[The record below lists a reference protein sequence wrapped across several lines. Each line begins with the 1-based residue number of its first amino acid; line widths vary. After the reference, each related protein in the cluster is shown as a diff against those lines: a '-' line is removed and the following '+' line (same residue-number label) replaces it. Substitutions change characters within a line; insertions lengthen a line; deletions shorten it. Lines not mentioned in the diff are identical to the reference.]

1 MKGDRMK
8 RFVSSVVAMVCIS
21 VILAAVGGVAGASSP
36 PLSVKQAAKALTA
49 ARIKVNLAM
58 TKSMTLIGRDATTG
72 TLTVQQIGPD
82 VQPWLEAAKVY
93 RNRLTS
99 IAWPAKYQ
107 SDAENLIAQLAV
119 LSGQLASAPTQDAA
133 TIASWRA
140 QMNSDSGAYNTA
152 LHKLQKA
159 LGLRRTTDFSSLPNT
174 TTTTTPPTATTTP
187 PTTTTA
193 TAPAPPTSNPPAPLP
208 TVGPCASAP
217 NTDVDFE
224 PDTLGFNCISGGDPD
239 ALTDITWTAW
249 TSSQAFGNGTLTVGG
264 QSYPDSDVTLSDPE
278 QPAQGANAYIFQDAT
293 VETPGGLIITGST
306 PGEWGTAS

>member
-8 RFVSSVVAMVCIS
+8 RFLSSVAAMACVS
-21 VILAAVGGVAGASSP
+21 VLLSAVGGVAGASSP
-36 PLSVKQAAKALTA
+36 PTSVKQAAKALTA
-49 ARIKVNLAM
+49 ARIKVNLGM
-58 TKSMTLIGRDATTG
+58 NQSMSLIVRDATTG
-72 TLTVQQIGPD
+72 NLTVQRIGPD
-82 VQPWLEAAKVY
+82 VQPWLTAAKVY

-133 TIASWRA
+133 TIESWTT
-140 QMNSDSGAYNTA
+140 QMNSDSAAYNAA
-152 LHKLQKA
+152 LRKLQKA
-159 LGLRRTTDFSSLPNT
+159 LGLRRTADFSSLPNT
-174 TTTTTPPTATTTP
+174 TTTTTTTP
-187 PTTTTA
+187 PTTTT
-193 TAPAPPTSNPPAPLP
+193 TTPPAPPTSNPPAPLP

-224 PDTLGFNCISGGDPD
+224 PDTLGFNCTSGGDPD
-239 ALTDITWTAW
+239 ALTGITWTSW

-264 QSYPDSDVTLSDPE
+264 QSYPDSDVTLSDPQ

-293 VETPGGLIITGST
+293 VETPGGLIISGST

>member
-21 VILAAVGGVAGASSP
+21 VILAAVGGVAGASP
-36 PLSVKQAAKALTA
+36 PLSVKQAAQALTA
-49 ARIKVNLAM
+49 ARVKVNLGM
-58 TKSMTLIGRDATTG
+58 TKSTTLIGRDATTG
-72 TLTVQQIGPD
+72 NLTVQQIEPD
-82 VQPWLEAAKVY
+82 VQPWLAAAKVY

-119 LSGQLASAPTQDAA
+119 LAGQLASAPTQDAA
-133 TIASWRA
+133 TIASWRT
-140 QMNSDSGAYNTA
+140 QVNSDSEAYNTA
-152 LHKLQKA
+152 LRKLQKA
-159 LGLRRTTDFSSLPNT
+159 LGLHRTTDFSSLPITT
-174 TTTTTPPTATTTP
+174 TTTTTPP
-187 PTTTTA
+187 PTTTNT
-193 TAPAPPTSNPPAPLP
+193 TPPAPPTSNPPALP

-239 ALTDITWTAW
+239 SLADITWTSW

-264 QSYPDSDVTLSDPE
+264 QPYPDSDVTLSDPE
-278 QPAQGANAYIFQDAT
+278 QPAQSANASIFQAAT

>member
-36 PLSVKQAAKALTA
+36 PLSVKQAAQALTA
-49 ARIKVNLAM
+49 ARIKVNLGM

-72 TLTVQQIGPD
+72 NLTVQQIGPD
-82 VQPWLEAAKVY
+82 VQPWLAAAKVY

-133 TIASWRA
+133 TIASWRT
-140 QMNSDSGAYNTA
+140 QMNSDSGAYNAA
-152 LHKLQKA
+152 LRKLQKA
-159 LGLRRTTDFSSLPNT
+159 LRLRRTTDFSSLPITTTT
-174 TTTTTPPTATTTP
+174 TTTTTPP
-187 PTTTTA
+187 PTTTT
-193 TAPAPPTSNPPAPLP
+193 TTPPAPPTSNPPAPLP
-208 TVGPCASAP
+208 TVGPCSSAP

-224 PDTLGFNCISGGDPD
+224 PDTLGFNCTSGGDPD
-239 ALTDITWTAW
+239 ALTDITWTSW

-264 QSYPDSDVTLSDPE
+264 QTYPDSDVTLSDPE
-278 QPAQGANAYIFQDAT
+278 QPAQGANAYIFQSAT
-293 VETPGGLIITGST
+293 VETPDGQIITGST

>member
-8 RFVSSVVAMVCIS
+8 RFVSSVVAMVGIS
-21 VILAAVGGVAGASSP
+21 VILTAVGGVAGASSP

-49 ARIKVNLAM
+49 ARIKVNLGM

-72 TLTVQQIGPD
+72 NLTVKQIGPD
-82 VQPWLEAAKVY
+82 VQPWLAAAKVY
-93 RNRLTS
+93 RNQLTS
-99 IAWPAKYQ
+99 IVWPAKYQ
-107 SDAENLIAQLAV
+107 SDAENLIAQLAL

-133 TIASWRA
+133 TIASWRT
-140 QMNSDSGAYNTA
+140 QMNSESAAYNTA
-152 LHKLQKA
+152 LQKLQKA

-174 TTTTTPPTATTTP
+174 TSTATTTTTTAP
-187 PTTTTA
+187 PTTTT
-193 TAPAPPTSNPPAPLP
+193 TTPPAPPTSNPPAPLP

-224 PDTLGFNCISGGDPD
+224 PDTLGFNCASGGDPD
-239 ALTDITWTAW
+239 ALSGIAWTSW

-278 QPAQGANAYIFQDAT
+278 QPAQGANAYIFQAAT